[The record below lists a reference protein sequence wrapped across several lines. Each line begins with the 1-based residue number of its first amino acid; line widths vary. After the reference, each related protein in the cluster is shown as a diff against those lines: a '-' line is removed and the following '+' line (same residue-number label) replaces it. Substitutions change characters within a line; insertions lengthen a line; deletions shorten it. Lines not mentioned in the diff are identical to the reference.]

1 MPEAFISI
9 TTSWASGVG
18 SRNCISSNP
27 RSPVNTTPRM
37 VSSRFVLVGGGEFD
51 RKMRGWQRD
60 SKDRHCCA
68 KRRRNHKYAVVPANA
83 GTHNHRPVLLLE
95 PRGFGGRGGEMAGYA
110 SALALSRY
118 GGWRPTL
125 PFWGRLRKKMTANA
139 DTPAGRGRQR

>member
-18 SRNCISSNP
+18 YRNCFSSNP

-60 SKDRHCCA
+60 SQ
-68 KRRRNHKYAVVPANA
+68 AVTASQQVGASPQPVIPQ
-83 GTHNHRPVLLLE
+83 GVSSTPRPLD
-95 PRGFGGRGGEMAGYA
+95 FTT
-110 SALALSRY
+110 LALEYWIVRLLRIW
-118 GGWRPTL
+118 WRDA
-125 PFWGRLRKKMTANA
+125 RV
-139 DTPAGRGRQR
+139 

>member
-60 SKDRHCCA
+60 SQAVTASQQVGASPQPVIPAQAGDSV
-68 KRRRNHKYAVVPANA
+68 RRRLSNSQ
-83 GTHNHRPVLLLE
+83 RLLL
-95 PRGFGGRGGEMAGYA
+95 
-110 SALALSRY
+110 
-118 GGWRPTL
+118 
-125 PFWGRLRKKMTANA
+125 
-139 DTPAGRGRQR
+139 DT